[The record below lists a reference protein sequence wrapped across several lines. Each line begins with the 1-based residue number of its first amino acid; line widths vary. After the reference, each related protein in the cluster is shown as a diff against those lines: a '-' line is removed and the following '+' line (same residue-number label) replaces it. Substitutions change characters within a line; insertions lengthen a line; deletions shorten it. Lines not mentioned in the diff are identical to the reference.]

1 MTRKS
6 PLLCKELYKERYK
19 ALCRALYRAPCRP
32 LRGLAAVA
40 LASASVGGGS
50 LARAQVESPPAPSV
64 QIEEVFVLGEFIPD
78 EKRDTSE
85 ISNVLD
91 VEDLSKLGEASVG
104 VSLSRVTGLSLVNG
118 RYVYVRGLGERYSS
132 TLLNGTRISSPV
144 PFQKTVPLDIVPN
157 KIVDSLLVQKTYSAQ
172 YPGDFSGGVID
183 IRTRRTPDDNFANLK
198 LSVGGNSETTNGDGI
213 VYRGGESD
221 NWGRDDGTRDI
232 PLNIQALSSEAF
244 ENSEPAERA
253 ALGASFYNN
262 WDVFEKR
269 VKPNYTAEV
278 EAGRRVEFGRE
289 SAFGFIGSLRYGN
302 RWLNRFTDFRRYEFT
317 GIDGGSRQTVGYD
330 QMTTRQVLNLSGFAT
345 LGYEIDVDHAINLTY
360 TLMRQTEDETQQ
372 NSGLTSEDDVA
383 SGTFARSIRFQWT
396 ENEIETWQLS
406 GEHFFPDFNAAELTW
421 RVVDGS
427 AYRDSPDTRTYTYS
441 QNRRGLLE
449 VVTPGR
455 QAEGDLREVF
465 QAPDRNYARLDDEL
479 KDYGLDVSIPLYI
492 ANVDI
497 SLDGGVAYYERARE
511 SEDRLFRFDLTTRA
525 PDFVPTMVPNQLFA
539 RDNFADGYVSVRDF
553 SAGAANAS
561 GIFPFAESE
570 EEVAAYYVRF
580 DAQMTERLRLQ
591 GGLRVEDV
599 ELSADA
605 WGGNTEAGAENSV
618 RQRYEDVLPSLSAT
632 YEFIRNMQVRLAWSE
647 TVNRPSLLEIT
658 GTTIRN
664 PQNFQLYRGNVFL
677 QPAELSNFD
686 FRWEWYFGNADS
698 MSLGL
703 FYKDFKDPI
712 EQGKVQAQN
721 DIFTWFNAEE
731 ATLQG
736 IEYDFRK
743 ELRLADWFNI
753 ESEGWNESWLNRFT
767 LSANV
772 SYIDSEVV
780 LLDDGKTAADVPITG
795 GRNIAVLNAGKR
807 PLSGQSD
814 LLGNV
819 LLSYDDPE
827 RGIVASLAYNYQ
839 GEFIALV
846 GSLNDPDVV
855 QGGRGRVDLLLR
867 WTLGGFDRI
876 GNRLELEFK
885 AANVFDEPIDWTQGG
900 QTFEK
905 YDLGVTYSAG
915 LRLNF

>member
-1 MTRKS
+1 MTRNN
-6 PLLCKELYKERYK
+6 PTRDRLCHG
-19 ALCRALYRAPCRP
+19 ARAL
-32 LRGLAAVA
+32 A
-40 LASASVGGGS
+40 LAPLCAALFGARLVWAQLEPPQVASP
-50 LARAQVESPPAPSV
+50 R
-64 QIEEVFVLGEFIPD
+64 IEEVFVLGKFIPD

-85 ISNVLD
+85 IANVLD
-91 VEDLSKLGEASVG
+91 VEDLSRLGEASVG

-118 RYVYVRGLGERYSS
+118 KYVYVRGLGERYSS

-157 KIVDSLLVQKTYSAQ
+157 KIVRSLLVQKTYSAQ

-183 IRTRRTPDDNFANLK
+183 IRTRRTPEDNFANVK
-198 LSVGGNSETTNGDGI
+198 LSAGGNSETTNGDGI
-213 VYRGGESD
+213 FYSGGALD
-221 NWGRDDGTRDI
+221 NWGRDDGTRAI
-232 PLNIQALSSEAF
+232 PLNIQALGSEAF
-244 ENSEPAERA
+244 EASEPAERA

-262 WDVFEKR
+262 WDLFEKR
-269 VKPNYTAEV
+269 MPPNYTGEV
-278 EAGRRVEFGRE
+278 EAGRRVPFGQD
-289 SAFGFIGSLRYGN
+289 SALGFIASLRYSN

-317 GIDGGSRQTVGYD
+317 GINGGSRQTVGYR
-330 QMTTRQVLNLSGFAT
+330 QMTTRQVLNFSAFAT
-345 LGYEIDVDHAINLTY
+345 LGYEIDANQAINLTY
-360 TLMRQTEDETQQ
+360 TLMRQSEDETQQ
-372 NSGLTSEDDVA
+372 NSGLTSEDDVT
-383 SGTFARSIRFQWT
+383 SGTLARSLRFQWT

-406 GEHFFPDFNAAELTW
+406 GEHLFPDFNAAELTW

-427 AYRDSPDTRTYTYS
+427 AWRDSPDTRTYTYS

-449 VVTPGR
+449 VVTPSR

-465 QAPDRNYARLDDEL
+465 QAPERHYARLDDEL
-479 KDYGLDVSIPLYI
+479 QDYG
-492 ANVDI
+492 VDFKLPFYAASADI
-497 SLDGGVAYYERARE
+497 VLAGGLGYYQRARD
-511 SEDRLFRFDLTTRA
+511 SEDRLFRFDLGTRA
-525 PDFVPTMVPNQLFA
+525 PDFVPTMVPSQLFA
-539 RDNFADGYVSVRDF
+539 RENFAEGYVNVRDF

-561 GIFPFAESE
+561 GIFPFAQSA
-570 EEVAAYYVRF
+570 EEVAAYYARF
-580 DAQMTERLRLQ
+580 DAQITDRLRLQ
-591 GGLRVEDV
+591 GGLRFEEV

-605 WGGNTEAGAENSV
+605 WGGNTAAGGQNSV
-618 RQRYEDVLPSLSAT
+618 RQRYEDRLPSLSAT
-632 YEFIRNMQVRLAWSE
+632 YEFIPNMQLRLAWSE

-686 FRWEWYFGNADS
+686 LRWEWYFGSADS

-721 DIFTWFNAEE
+721 DIFTWFNAET

-736 IEYDFRK
+736 LEYDFRK
-743 ELRLADWFNI
+743 ALRLADWFGI
-753 ESEGWNESWLNRFT
+753 DSEGWDESWLNRFT

-772 SYIDSEVV
+772 AYIDSTVV
-780 LLDDGKTAADVPITG
+780 LLGDGKTAADVPITG
-795 GRNIAVLNAGKR
+795 GRNIAVLNARER

-819 LLSYDDPE
+819 LLSYEDAD
-827 RGIVASLAYNYQ
+827 RGLVASLAYNYQ
-839 GEFIALV
+839 GEYIALV
-846 GSLNDPDVV
+846 GSLNDPDVM
-855 QGGRGRVDLLLR
+855 QAGRGRVDLLLR
-867 WTLGGFDRI
+867 WTVDRFDRI
-876 GNRLELEFK
+876 GNSFELELK
-885 AANVFDEPIDWTQGG
+885 AANVFNEPLNWTQGG

>member
-1 MTRKS
+1 MTRNN
-6 PLLCKELYKERYK
+6 PTRY
-19 ALCRALYRAPCRP
+19 RPCH
-32 LRGLAAVA
+32 GA
-40 LASASVGGGS
+40 LA
-50 LARAQVESPPAPSV
+50 LAPLFAALFGAAPVRAQLDPPQVASP
-64 QIEEVFVLGEFIPD
+64 QIEEVFVLGKFIPD

-85 ISNVLD
+85 IANVLD
-91 VEDLSKLGEASVG
+91 VEDLSRLGEASVG

-118 RYVYVRGLGERYSS
+118 KYVYVRGLGERYSS

-157 KIVDSLLVQKTYSAQ
+157 KIVRSLLVQKTYSAQ

-183 IRTRRTPDDNFANLK
+183 IRTRRTPEDNFANVK
-198 LSVGGNSETTNGDGI
+198 LSAGGNSETTNGDGI
-213 VYRGGESD
+213 FYSGGALD
-221 NWGRDDGTRDI
+221 NWGRDDGTRAI
-232 PLNIQALSSEAF
+232 PLNIQALGSEAF
-244 ENSEPAERA
+244 EASEPAERA

-262 WDVFEKR
+262 WDLFEKR
-269 VKPNYTAEV
+269 MPPNYTGEV
-278 EAGRRVEFGRE
+278 EAGRRVPFGQD
-289 SAFGFIGSLRYGN
+289 SALGFIASLRYSN

-317 GIDGGSRQTVGYD
+317 GINGGSRQTVGYR
-330 QMTTRQVLNLSGFAT
+330 QMTTRQVLNLSAFAT
-345 LGYEIDVDHAINLTY
+345 LGYEIDANQAINLTY
-360 TLMRQTEDETQQ
+360 TLMRQSEDETQQ
-372 NSGLTSEDDVA
+372 NSGLTSEDDVT
-383 SGTFARSIRFQWT
+383 SGTLARSLRFQWT

-406 GEHFFPDFNAAELTW
+406 GEHVFPDFNAAELTW

-427 AYRDSPDTRTYTYS
+427 AWRDSPDTRTYTYS

-449 VVTPGR
+449 VVTPSR

-465 QAPDRNYARLDDEL
+465 QAPERHYARLDDEL
-479 KDYGLDVSIPLYI
+479 QDYG
-492 ANVDI
+492 VDFKLPFYAASADI
-497 SLDGGVAYYERARE
+497 VLAGGLGYYQRARD
-511 SEDRLFRFDLTTRA
+511 SEDRLFRFDLGTRA
-525 PDFVPTMVPNQLFA
+525 PDFVPTMVPSQLFA
-539 RDNFADGYVSVRDF
+539 RENFAEGYVNVRDF

-561 GIFPFAESE
+561 GIFPFAKSA
-570 EEVAAYYVRF
+570 EEVAAYYARF
-580 DAQMTERLRLQ
+580 DAQITDRLRLQ
-591 GGLRVEDV
+591 GGLRFEEV

-605 WGGNTEAGAENSV
+605 WGGNTAAGGPNSV
-618 RQRYEDVLPSLSAT
+618 RQRYEDLLPSLSAT
-632 YEFIRNMQVRLAWSE
+632 YEFIPNMQLRLAWSE

-686 FRWEWYFGNADS
+686 LRWEWYFGSADS

-721 DIFTWFNAEE
+721 DIFTWFNAEA

-736 IEYDFRK
+736 LEYDFRK
-743 ELRLADWFNI
+743 ALRLADWFGI
-753 ESEGWNESWLNRFT
+753 DSEGWDESWLNRFT

-772 SYIDSEVV
+772 SYIDSKVV
-780 LLDDGKTAADVPITG
+780 LLGDGKTAADVPITG
-795 GRNIAVLNAGKR
+795 GRNIAVLNARER

-819 LLSYDDPE
+819 LLSYEDTD
-827 RGIVASLAYNYQ
+827 RGLVASLAYNYQ
-839 GEFIALV
+839 GEYIALV
-846 GSLNDPDVV
+846 GSLNDPDVM
-855 QGGRGRVDLLLR
+855 QAGRGRVDLLLR
-867 WTLGGFDRI
+867 WTVDRFDWI
-876 GNRLELEFK
+876 GNSFELELK
-885 AANVFDEPIDWTQGG
+885 AANLFNEPLNWTQGG

>member
-1 MTRKS
+1 MTGNNPTRYR
-6 PLLCKELYKERYK
+6 LCHGP
-19 ALCRALYRAPCRP
+19 RAL
-32 LRGLAAVA
+32 A
-40 LASASVGGGS
+40 LALLFAALFGTRPV
-50 LARAQVESPPAPSV
+50 RAQLDPPQAPSP
-64 QIEEVFVLGEFIPD
+64 QIEEVFVLGRFIPD

-85 ISNVLD
+85 IANVLD
-91 VEDLSKLGEASVG
+91 GEDLSRLGEASVG

-118 RYVYVRGLGERYSS
+118 KYVYVRGLGERYSS

-157 KIVDSLLVQKTYSAQ
+157 KIVRGLLVQKTYSAQ

-183 IRTRRTPDDNFANLK
+183 IRTRRTPEDNFANVK
-198 LSVGGNSETTNGDGI
+198 LSAGGNSETTNGDGI
-213 VYRGGESD
+213 FYSGGELD
-221 NWGRDDGTRDI
+221 NWGRDDGTRAI
-232 PLNIQALSSEAF
+232 PLNIQALGSAAF
-244 ENSEPAERA
+244 EASEPAERA

-269 VKPNYTAEV
+269 MPPNYTGEV
-278 EAGRRVEFGRE
+278 EAGRRVPFGQD
-289 SAFGFIGSLRYGN
+289 SALGFIASLRYSN

-317 GIDGGSRQTVGYD
+317 GIDGGSRQTVGYR
-330 QMTTRQVLNLSGFAT
+330 QMTTRQVLNLSAFAT
-345 LGYEIDVDHAINLTY
+345 LGYQIGADQSVNLTY
-360 TLMRQTEDETQQ
+360 TLMRQSEDETQQ
-372 NSGLTSEDDVA
+372 NSGLTSEDDVS
-383 SGTFARSIRFQWT
+383 SGTLARSIRFQWT

-406 GEHFFPDFNAAELTW
+406 GAHVFPDFNEAELTW
-421 RVVDGS
+421 RIVDGS
-427 AYRDSPDTRTYTYS
+427 AWRDSPDTRTYTYA

-449 VVTPGR
+449 VVTPSR

-465 QAPDRNYARLDDEL
+465 QAPERHYARLDDEL
-479 KDYGLDVSIPLYI
+479 RDYGVDFKLPFYVAD
-492 ANVDI
+492 VDI
-497 SLDGGVAYYERARE
+497 SLDGGVAYYERARN
-511 SEDRLFRFDLTTRA
+511 SEDRLFRFDLGTRA
-525 PDFVPTMVPNQLFA
+525 PDFVPTMVPSQLFA
-539 RDNFADGYVSVRDF
+539 RENFAEGYVNVRDF

-561 GIFPFAESE
+561 GIFPFAKSA
-570 EEVAAYYVRF
+570 EEVAAYYARF
-580 DAQMTERLRLQ
+580 DAQITERLRLQ
-591 GGLRVEDV
+591 GGLRFEEV

-605 WGGNTEAGAENSV
+605 WGGNTAAGGQNSV
-618 RQRYEDVLPSLSAT
+618 RQRYEDLLPSLSAT
-632 YEFIRNMQVRLAWSE
+632 YEFIPNMQLRLAWSE

-664 PQNFQLYRGNVFL
+664 PRNFQLYRGNVFL

-686 FRWEWYFGNADS
+686 LRWEWYFGSADS

-721 DIFTWFNAEE
+721 DIFTWFNAEA

-736 IEYDFRK
+736 LEYDFRK
-743 ELRLADWFNI
+743 ALRLADWFGI
-753 ESEGWNESWLNRFT
+753 DSEGWDESWLNRFT

-780 LLDDGKTAADVPITG
+780 LLGDGKTAADVPITG
-795 GRNIAVLNAGKR
+795 GRNIAVLNARER

-814 LLGNV
+814 VLGNV
-819 LLSYDDPE
+819 LLSYEDPD
-827 RGIVASLAYNYQ
+827 RGLVGSLAYNYQ

-846 GSLNDPDVV
+846 GSLNDPDVM
-855 QGGRGRVDLLLR
+855 QAGRGRVDLLLR
-867 WTLGGFDRI
+867 WTVDRFDWI
-876 GNRLELEFK
+876 GSSFELEFK
-885 AANVFDEPIDWTQGG
+885 AANLFNEPIHWTQGG

>member
-1 MTRKS
+1 MTRNN
-6 PLLCKELYKERYK
+6 PTRDRRCHGPRALALALLC
-19 ALCRALYRAPCRP
+19 A
-32 LRGLAAVA
+32 A
-40 LASASVGGGS
+40 LAGAAPV
-50 LARAQVESPPAPSV
+50 RAQLDPPQVASP
-64 QIEEVFVLGEFIPD
+64 QIEEVFVLGKFIPD

-85 ISNVLD
+85 IANVLD
-91 VEDLSKLGEASVG
+91 VEDLSRLGEASVG
-104 VSLSRVTGLSLVNG
+104 ISLSRVTGLSLVNG
-118 RYVYVRGLGERYSS
+118 KYVYVRGLGERYSS

-157 KIVDSLLVQKTYSAQ
+157 KIVRSLLVQKTYSAQ

-183 IRTRRTPDDNFANLK
+183 IRTRRTPADNFANVK
-198 LSVGGNSETTNGDGI
+198 LSAGGNSETTNGDGI
-213 VYRGGESD
+213 FYSGGALD
-221 NWGRDDGTRDI
+221 NWGRDDGTRAI
-232 PLNIQALSSEAF
+232 PLNIQALGSAAF
-244 ENSEPAERA
+244 EASEPAERA

-262 WDVFEKR
+262 WDLFEKR
-269 VKPNYTAEV
+269 MPPNYTGEI
-278 EAGRRVEFGRE
+278 EAGRRVRFGQD
-289 SAFGFIGSLRYGN
+289 SALGFIASLRYSN

-317 GIDGGSRQTVGYD
+317 GINGGSRQTVGYR
-330 QMTTRQVLNLSGFAT
+330 QMTTRQVLNLSAFAT
-345 LGYEIDVDHAINLTY
+345 LGYEIDANQAINLTY
-360 TLMRQTEDETQQ
+360 TLMRQSEDETQQ
-372 NSGLTSEDDVA
+372 NSGLTSEDDVT
-383 SGTFARSIRFQWT
+383 SGTLARSLRFQWT

-406 GEHFFPDFNAAELTW
+406 GEHVFPDFNAAELTW

-427 AYRDSPDTRTYTYS
+427 AWRDSPDTRTYTYS

-449 VVTPGR
+449 MVTPSR

-465 QAPDRNYARLDDEL
+465 QAPERHYARLDDEL
-479 KDYGLDVSIPLYI
+479 QDYGVDFKLPFYAASVDVVL
-492 ANVDI
+492 A
-497 SLDGGVAYYERARE
+497 GGLGYYQRARD
-511 SEDRLFRFDLTTRA
+511 SEDRLFRFDLGTRA
-525 PDFVPTMVPNQLFA
+525 PDFVPTMVPSQLFA
-539 RDNFADGYVSVRDF
+539 RENFAEGYVNVRDF

-561 GIFPFAESE
+561 GIFPFAKSA
-570 EEVAAYYVRF
+570 EEVAAYYARF
-580 DAQMTERLRLQ
+580 DAQITDRLRLQ
-591 GGLRVEDV
+591 GGLRFEEV

-605 WGGNTEAGAENSV
+605 WGGNTAAGGQNSV
-618 RQRYEDVLPSLSAT
+618 RQRYEDLLPSLSAT
-632 YEFIRNMQVRLAWSE
+632 YEFIPNMQLRLAWSE

-686 FRWEWYFGNADS
+686 LRWEWYFGSADS

-721 DIFTWFNAEE
+721 DIFTWFNAEQ

-736 IEYDFRK
+736 LEYDFRK
-743 ELRLADWFNI
+743 ALRLADWFGI
-753 ESEGWNESWLNRFT
+753 DSEGWDESWLNRFT

-780 LLDDGKTAADVPITG
+780 LLGDGKTAADVPITG
-795 GRNIAVLNAGKR
+795 GRNIAVLNARER

-819 LLSYDDPE
+819 LLSYEDAD
-827 RGIVASLAYNYQ
+827 RGLVASLAYNYQ
-839 GEFIALV
+839 GEYIALV
-846 GSLNDPDVV
+846 GSLNDPDVM
-855 QGGRGRVDLLLR
+855 QAGRGRVDLLLR
-867 WTLGGFDRI
+867 WSVDRFDWI
-876 GNRLELEFK
+876 GSSFELEFK
-885 AANVFDEPIDWTQGG
+885 AANLFNEPLNWTQGG

>member
-1 MTRKS
+1 MTRNN
-6 PLLCKELYKERYK
+6 PTRDRLCHG
-19 ALCRALYRAPCRP
+19 ARAL
-32 LRGLAAVA
+32 A
-40 LASASVGGGS
+40 LAPLCAALFGARLVWAQLEPPQVASP
-50 LARAQVESPPAPSV
+50 R
-64 QIEEVFVLGEFIPD
+64 IEEVFVLGKFIPD

-85 ISNVLD
+85 IANVLD
-91 VEDLSKLGEASVG
+91 VEDLSRLGEASVG

-118 RYVYVRGLGERYSS
+118 KYVYVRGLGERYSS

-157 KIVDSLLVQKTYSAQ
+157 KIVRSLLVQKTYSAQ

-183 IRTRRTPDDNFANLK
+183 IRTRRTPEDNFANVK
-198 LSVGGNSETTNGDGI
+198 LSAGGNSETTNGDGI
-213 VYRGGESD
+213 FYSGGALD
-221 NWGRDDGTRDI
+221 NWGRDDGTRAI
-232 PLNIQALSSEAF
+232 PLNIQALGSEAF
-244 ENSEPAERA
+244 EASEPAERA

-262 WDVFEKR
+262 WDLFEKR
-269 VKPNYTAEV
+269 MPPNYTGEV
-278 EAGRRVEFGRE
+278 EAGRRVPFGQD
-289 SAFGFIGSLRYGN
+289 SALGFIASLRYSN

-317 GIDGGSRQTVGYD
+317 GINGGSRQTVGYR
-330 QMTTRQVLNLSGFAT
+330 QMTTRQVLNFSAFAT
-345 LGYEIDVDHAINLTY
+345 LGYEIDANQAINLTY
-360 TLMRQTEDETQQ
+360 TLMRQSEDETQQ
-372 NSGLTSEDDVA
+372 NSGLTSEDDVT
-383 SGTFARSIRFQWT
+383 SGTLARSLRFQWT

-406 GEHFFPDFNAAELTW
+406 GEHLFPDFNAAELTW

-427 AYRDSPDTRTYTYS
+427 AWRDSPDTRTYTYS

-449 VVTPGR
+449 VVTPSR

-465 QAPDRNYARLDDEL
+465 QAPERHYARLDDEL
-479 KDYGLDVSIPLYI
+479 QDYG
-492 ANVDI
+492 VDFKLPFYAASADI
-497 SLDGGVAYYERARE
+497 VLAGGLGYYQRARD
-511 SEDRLFRFDLTTRA
+511 SEDRLFRFDLGTRA
-525 PDFVPTMVPNQLFA
+525 PDFVPTMVPSQLFA
-539 RDNFADGYVSVRDF
+539 RENFAEGYVNVRDF

-561 GIFPFAESE
+561 GIFPFAQSA
-570 EEVAAYYVRF
+570 EEVAAYYARF
-580 DAQMTERLRLQ
+580 DAQITDRLRLQ
-591 GGLRVEDV
+591 GGLRFEEV

-605 WGGNTEAGAENSV
+605 WGGNTAAGGQNSV
-618 RQRYEDVLPSLSAT
+618 RQRYEDLLPSLSAT
-632 YEFIRNMQVRLAWSE
+632 YEFIPNMQLRLAWSE

-686 FRWEWYFGNADS
+686 LRWEWYFGSADS

-721 DIFTWFNAEE
+721 DIFTWFNAET

-736 IEYDFRK
+736 LEYDFRK
-743 ELRLADWFNI
+743 ALRLADWFGI
-753 ESEGWNESWLNRFT
+753 DSEGWDESWLNRFT

-772 SYIDSEVV
+772 AYIDSTVV
-780 LLDDGKTAADVPITG
+780 LLGDGKTAADVPITG
-795 GRNIAVLNAGKR
+795 GRNIAVLNARER

-819 LLSYDDPE
+819 LLSYEDAD
-827 RGIVASLAYNYQ
+827 RGLVASLAYNYQ
-839 GEFIALV
+839 GEYIALV
-846 GSLNDPDVV
+846 GSLNDPDVM
-855 QGGRGRVDLLLR
+855 QAGRGRVDLLLR
-867 WTLGGFDRI
+867 WTVDRFDRI
-876 GNRLELEFK
+876 GNSFELEFK
-885 AANVFDEPIDWTQGG
+885 AANIFNEPLNWTQGG